1 MRVLSCPGASH
12 TVGVELAEVWLKLT
26 GVIGRKWGTAGVF
39 LSTAL
44 LSMGL
49 TLGSTASAQV
59 IPPAKTIPE
68 APSLQNETLKPLD
81 YSNKYELYGGF
92 ASSHFN
98 AGPALI
104 PGANLGG
111 FDIQGTMWLRRRI
124 GATANIRGYY
134 GTTGVVPNPYN
145 IHGPFIMEHLF
156 MGGATFRGPRN
167 EHAALDFHALVGGS
181 YGTFDSAIDQGLTGP
196 NLGLFNNGVTL
207 ATALGGSLDLNRS
220 PRFALRISPDYLL
233 TRFGGVSQ
241 NEFAISVG
249 VLYRL
254 NKKPRK

>member
-1 MRVLSCPGASH
+1 MYLKVTVCGGLVKAIGVLG
-12 TVGVELAEVWLKLT
+12 VG
-26 GVIGRKWGTAGVF
+26 
-39 LSTAL
+39 L

-49 TLGSTASAQV
+49 MLGSIAGAQV
-59 IPPAKTIPE
+59 VPPAQTIPE
-68 APSLQNETLKPLD
+68 TPTLQNESLKPLD
-81 YSNKYELYGGF
+81 YRNKYDLYGGL

-111 FDIQGTMWLRRRI
+111 FDLQGTLWFGMRL
-124 GATANIRGYY
+124 GATANVRGYY

-156 MGGATFRGPRN
+156 MAGPSIRGPKN
-167 EHAALDFHALVGGS
+167 EHAALTFHALVGGS
-181 YGTFDSAIDQGLTGP
+181 YGVFNSAINQGLTGP
-196 NLGLFNNGVTL
+196 NLGLFNNGLTL

-220 PRFALRISPDYLL
+220 ARFSVRLSPDYLL

-241 NEFAISVG
+241 NEFAISIG

-254 NKKPRK
+254 SKMRKN

>member
-1 MRVLSCPGASH
+1 LKAIGVLS
-12 TVGVELAEVWLKLT
+12 VG
-26 GVIGRKWGTAGVF
+26 
-39 LSTAL
+39 L

-49 TLGSTASAQV
+49 TLGSIAGAQV
-59 IPPAKTIPE
+59 VPPAQTIPE
-68 APSLQNETLKPLD
+68 APTLQNESLKPLD
-81 YSNKYELYGGF
+81 YRNKYDLYGGF

-111 FDIQGTMWLRRRI
+111 FDLQGTLWFGMRL
-124 GATANIRGYY
+124 GATANVRGYY

-156 MGGATFRGPRN
+156 MAGPSIRGPKN
-167 EHAALDFHALVGGS
+167 EHAALTFHALVGGS
-181 YGTFDSAIDQGLTGP
+181 YGVFNSAINQGLTGP
-196 NLGLFNNGVTL
+196 NLGLFNNGFTL

-220 PRFALRISPDYLL
+220 PRLSVRLSPDYLL

-241 NEFAISVG
+241 NEFAISIG
-249 VLYRL
+249 ILYRL
-254 NKKPRK
+254 RKMRTN

>member
-1 MRVLSCPGASH
+1 MKAF
-12 TVGVELAEVWLKLT
+12 GVAA
-26 GVIGRKWGTAGVF
+26 RKWRAF
-39 LSTAL
+39 L

-49 TLGSTASAQV
+49 LSTGLMLGSTADAQAV
-59 IPPAKTIPE
+59 PPAQTIPE
-68 APSLQNETLKPLD
+68 APSLQNESLKPLD
-81 YSNKYELYGGF
+81 YRNKYDIYGGF

-111 FDIQGTMWLRRRI
+111 FDVQGTMWLSMRL
-124 GATANIRGYY
+124 GVTANVRGYY
-134 GTTGVVPNPYN
+134 GTTGVVPNAYG

-156 MGGATFRGPRN
+156 MGGPSIRGPKN
-167 EHAALDFHALVGGS
+167 EHAALTFHALAGGS
-181 YGTFDSAIDQGLTGP
+181 YGIFDSAIDQGLTGP
-196 NLGLFNNGVTL
+196 NLGLFSNGVTL

-220 PRFALRISPDYLL
+220 PRYSLRISPDYLL

-249 VLYRL
+249 VLYRFS
-254 NKKPRK
+254 KMRKH

>member
-1 MRVLSCPGASH
+1 MYLKDYC
-12 TVGVELAEVWLKLT
+12 GVQFAEVWLKAI
-26 GVIGRKWGTAGVF
+26 GVLGV
-39 LSTAL
+39 
-44 LSMGL
+44 GL
-49 TLGSTASAQV
+49 FCMVLMLGSIAKAQAV
-59 IPPAKTIPE
+59 PPAQTIPE

-81 YSNKYELYGGF
+81 YRNKYDIYGGL

-111 FDIQGTMWLRRRI
+111 FDIQGTDWLSRRLGI
-124 GATANIRGYY
+124 TANVRGYY

-156 MGGATFRGPRN
+156 MGGASFRGPKN
-167 EHAALDFHALVGGS
+167 EHAALTFHGLVGGS
-181 YGTFDSAIDQGLTGP
+181 YGVFDSAINSGLTGP
-196 NLGLFNNGVTL
+196 NLGLFNNGMTV
-207 ATALGGSLDLNRS
+207 AVAAGGSLDLNRD
-220 PRFALRISPDYLL
+220 PRFSLRISPDYLL

-249 VLYRL
+249 ILYRL
-254 NKKPRK
+254 KRGHVK